1 MTENRITANNGA
13 SIVLYTTDD
22 GSTQLEVKLEKDT
35 VWLTQSQMAELFGI
49 DRTTIVRH
57 IRNVYKS
64 EELEESSTCAKNAQ
78 VRMEGNR
85 KIQREIPYYNLDMI
99 ISVGYRVNSRR
110 STTFRRWATSI
121 LKQYLI
127 KGYAID
133 QRRFDHYDELK
144 DVVRLMSRALTLQ
157 YKVSEGEYAG
167 LFNVITDYVYALDT
181 LDRYDYQTLGIDK
194 ITKKEPFHATYE
206 NAMNAIC
213 ALKEKFGGSRWF
225 ANEKDESFKSSIGQI
240 YQTFGGDDLY
250 PSVEEKAAMLLYLV
264 VKNHSFS
271 DGNKRIAA
279 MLFLWVYGEKR
290 HTLLRRRQKAYSRQ
304 HPRCPDADDCREPH
318 GRERCNGEGG
328 GESNQQ
334 GE

>member
-22 GSTQLEVKLEKDT
+22 GNTQLEVKLEKDT

-110 STTFRRWATSI
+110 ATTFRCWATSI

-133 QRRFDHYDELK
+133 QRR
-144 DVVRLMSRALTLQ
+144 
-157 YKVSEGEYAG
+157 
-167 LFNVITDYVYALDT
+167 
-181 LDRYDYQTLGIDK
+181 LG
-194 ITKKEPFHATYE
+194 
-206 NAMNAIC
+206 
-213 ALKEKFGGSRWF
+213 
-225 ANEKDESFKSSIGQI
+225 Q
-240 YQTFGGDDLY
+240 Q
-250 PSVEEKAAMLLYLV
+250 
-264 VKNHSFS
+264 
-271 DGNKRIAA
+271 
-279 MLFLWVYGEKR
+279 
-290 HTLLRRRQKAYSRQ
+290 
-304 HPRCPDADDCREPH
+304 PD
-318 GRERCNGEGG
+318 
-328 GESNQQ
+328 
-334 GE
+334 